1 MDEQNIP
8 VTPRRERKNKEKRR
22 RSARLPG
29 LFAAI
34 IACVLCIAITAGAMC
49 LVFFGKFGGVSNF
62 KLARKLAEVKDVV
75 DKNYIGE
82 LKDQDVIDAAAAAMV
97 TASGDQ
103 WSYYMTPEEYVAYQM
118 YSANEYAGIGV
129 TIQAESTSGGYR
141 IVAVTADSPASKAG
155 LVAGDVILSVDGSDV
170 SGKSLVEVQQL
181 IRSKVD
187 RTIAFSIRGT
197 DGQSRTVNVDCTV
210 IHTNPVTFEMLE
222 GNIGYIQITNFE
234 SGSGDGA
241 VKAID
246 QLLADGA
253 SSVIFDVRGN
263 PGGKLTELIT
273 LLDHILPEG
282 EIFVSVDKSGKET
295 VTKSDNICVKVPMC
309 VLVNGSTYSAAEFF
323 AAALQEYDW
332 ATVVGEQTSGKGRSQ
347 TTIVLSDGSAVHIS
361 SAKYLTPHR
370 VDLSEIGGLTP
381 DLVRTQVTET
391 VTDPDTGEVIEQES
405 DTDAQLEAAIMAL
418 Q

>member
-1 MDEQNIP
+1 MDEQNTP
-8 VTPRRERKNKEKRR
+8 VTPRARQNQPRRRR
-22 RSARLPG
+22 RSGKIPG

-34 IACVLCIAITAGAMC
+34 IACVLCIVITAGVMC
-49 LVFFGKFGGVSNF
+49 LFFFGKFGGVSNF
-62 KLARKLAEVKDVV
+62 KLAQKLAEVKDVV

-82 LKDQDVIDAAAAAMV
+82 VENQDLIDAAAAAMV
-97 TASGDQ
+97 TAAGDQ

-141 IVAVTADSPASKAG
+141 IVAVTADSPADKAG
-155 LVAGDVILSVDGSDV
+155 LVAGDVILAVDGTEV
-170 SGKSLVEVQQL
+170 SGKSLSEVQQM

-187 RTIAFSIRGT
+187 RTIAFTIRGT
-197 DGQSRTVNVDCTV
+197 DGNSRSVNVDCTI
-210 IHTNPVTFEMLE
+210 IHTNPVSYEMLD
-222 GNIGYIQITNFE
+222 GNIGYIQVTNFE
-234 SGSGDGA
+234 TGSGSGA
-241 VKAID
+241 VRAID
-246 QLLADGA
+246 QLLSDGA
-253 SSVIFDVRGN
+253 SALVFDMRGN

-282 EIFVSVDKSGKET
+282 DIFVSVDKSGKET
-295 VTKSDNICVKVPMC
+295 VTTSDNVCVKVPMC

-323 AAALQEYDW
+323 AAALQEYEW

-381 DLVRTQVTET
+381 DIVRSQITET
-391 VTDPDTGEVIEQES
+391 VTDPDTGEIIEQES
-405 DTDAQLEAAIMAL
+405 DVDAQLQAAISAL